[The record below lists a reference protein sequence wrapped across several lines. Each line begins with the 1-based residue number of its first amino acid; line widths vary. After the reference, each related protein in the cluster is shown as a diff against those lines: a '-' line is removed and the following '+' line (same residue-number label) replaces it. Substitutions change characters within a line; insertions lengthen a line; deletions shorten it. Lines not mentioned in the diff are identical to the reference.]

1 MRFLVVRFIS
11 EILKAVLT
19 SIIIGLF
26 LYMVTVSVIMRKF
39 PPTMADLQTVA
50 KKVEFVAGFVFQQ
63 MGAIK
68 NNPKSATQISS
79 MVANRDSLVE
89 QMKAY
94 EEIEKVKAKKIEETS
109 GEFTFASTPPPD
121 SKVAS
126 ADLALENAQ
135 LKEKVRTLEEQLNR
149 LRNQLQKLQQ

>member
-1 MRFLVVRFIS
+1 MHYLVVRFIS
-11 EILKAVLT
+11 EIFKAVLT

-39 PPTMADLQTVA
+39 PPTMADLQAVA
-50 KKVEFVAGFVFQQ
+50 KKVEIVAGFVFQQ

-68 NNPKSATQISS
+68 NNPKNATQISS

-89 QMKAY
+89 QIKAY

-109 GEFTFASTPPPD
+109 GEFTFASSPPPD
-121 SKVAS
+121 SKGAPT
-126 ADLALENAQ
+126 DLAHENAQ
-135 LKEKVRTLEEQLNR
+135 LKEKVRVLEEQVTQLRSQMQR
-149 LRNQLQKLQQ
+149 LHQ